1 MSSANGLPLRL
12 YNAQLLSIRDRS
24 VRITGGKAWLTDA
37 KGKDLILISGDCYR
51 AHGLAVIEA
60 IGATDLVFEPA
71 SNTPDRNLL
80 IVS

>member
-1 MSSANGLPLRL
+1 MSSANGLPMRL

-24 VRITGGKAWLTDA
+24 VRVTGGKAWLTDA
-37 KGKDLILISGDCYR
+37 KGKDLILSSGDCYR
-51 AHGLAVIEA
+51 VRGLAVIEA

-71 SNTPDRNLL
+71 AGTSDQHLL